1 MNITEL
7 KEKKEFIENIKLSR
21 IYVQFQD
28 LLKDLRK
35 KELPQ
40 KIIELINQD
49 IEDLNSTSFTG
60 KELKKMLKQKQ
71 ARILSLLEKELK
83 IVPKDHYQN
92 IYLTLGVAIG
102 SGIGIAISES
112 IFGNFS
118 YFPIF
123 TGIGLALGIVYGSS
137 MDKKAFKD
145 GRQIDVKIRY

>member
-28 LLKDLRK
+28 LLKDLRN

-49 IEDLNSTSFTG
+49 IEDINSTSFTG

-71 ARILSLLEKELK
+71 TKILSLLEKELK
-83 IVPKDHYQN
+83 IVPKEHYQN
-92 IYLTLGVAIG
+92 ICLVLGISIG
-102 SGIGIAISES
+102 SVIGVLLSKDSNVA
-112 IFGNFS
+112 FS
-118 YFPIF
+118 PIGL
-123 TGIGLALGIVYGSS
+123 GIGLALGIVYGSS